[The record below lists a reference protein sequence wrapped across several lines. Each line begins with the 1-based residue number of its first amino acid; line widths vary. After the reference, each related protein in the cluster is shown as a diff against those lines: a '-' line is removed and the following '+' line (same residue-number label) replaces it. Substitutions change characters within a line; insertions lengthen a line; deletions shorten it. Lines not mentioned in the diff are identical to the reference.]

1 MVEAL
6 VITPV
11 KDSLETLKD
20 TIEAVCDAKGNF
32 LYTIYNDF
40 SSVETKTFLDK
51 EKGNYRFE
59 VVHLEDI
66 TSNPS
71 PNYKLTLQLARNQA
85 AKLNVPLIIIESDVI
100 IKNETISSLIELN
113 REIENPGMIG
123 AITVDKKGDYNFPY
137 QHQKNKSKEVINTNH
152 SLSFC
157 CTLLNENFLA
167 LYDFK
172 SLSSKKHWFDVF
184 ISRRS
189 KKLGFN
195 NYLAKNLE
203 VVHLPHSSRP
213 WKRLKYSN
221 PNKYYLYK
229 FLKRRDRI

>member
-1 MVEAL
+1 ME
-6 VITPV
+6 IEGWKV
-11 KDSLETLKD
+11 KLS
-20 TIEAVCDAKGNF
+20 I
-32 LYTIYNDF
+32 
-40 SSVETKTFLDK
+40 LDK
-51 EKGNYRFE
+51 RIRSFSEGYRQNIALLGDDKDE
-59 VVHLEDI
+59 ISYLLEE
-66 TSNPS
+66 
-71 PNYKLTLQLARNQA
+71 YFQR
-85 AKLNVPLIIIESDVI
+85 
-100 IKNETISSLIELN
+100 
-113 REIENPGMIG
+113 
-123 AITVDKKGDYNFPY
+123 
-137 QHQKNKSKEVINTNH
+137 NKSKEIINTNH